1 MMEPQIGFRTESALG
16 AGYLLYASGVL
27 VALLIVT
34 WAALKMAD
42 RKGWLERWKGAQ
54 AMGAKHAGL
63 TKLSSCRLSRQVSA
77 HVISDGEAQYIIVE
91 SSRGGVAIHPAR
103 RSLPSDGTSQ
113 GSAGHE

>member
-1 MMEPQIGFRTESALG
+1 MMEPQIRFRTESALG

-42 RKGWLERWKGAQ
+42 RKGWLERWKGAR
-54 AMGAKHAGL
+54 ASGAKHAGL

-77 HVISDGEAQYIIVE
+77 HVISDGEARYIVVE
-91 SSRGGVAIHPAR
+91 SSRGGVALYPAYKA
-103 RSLPSDGTSQ
+103 SPSDGTSK
-113 GSAGHE
+113 GPACHE